1 MDLLASL
8 SLKQA
13 AAPSLKRS
21 HSMSDDF
28 SANQNSD
35 PRHASDSA
43 RTGIALMR
51 LGLGTM
57 FLYVFF
63 ENLSKGL
70 YGKEG
75 YEALINH
82 YVEKSSAPGFWKSI
96 MSLAA
101 SNAAIAG
108 PVQAVT
114 EISLGL
120 FLLLGLLTRPVALAA
135 FLFLTSLWV
144 SEWGTAWIWEL
155 LIPMIAA
162 FSVMVGGAGRKW
174 GLDAV
179 LARKYPGFPL
189 W

>member
-1 MDLLASL
+1 
-8 SLKQA
+8 
-13 AAPSLKRS
+13 
-21 HSMSDDF
+21 MSDDF

-51 LGLGTM
+51 LGLGAM

-70 YGKEG
+70 YGKDG
-75 YEALINH
+75 YSGLINH
-82 YVEKSSAPGFWKSI
+82 YIEKGHAPGFWKNI
-96 MSLAA
+96 MSFMA
-101 SNAAIAG
+101 SHADTVG
-108 PVQAVT
+108 PLQAVT
-114 EISLGL
+114 EIGIGI

-162 FSVMVGGAGRKW
+162 VSVMLGGAGRKW
-174 GLDAV
+174 GIDAK
-179 LARKYPGFPL
+179 LARKYPRSPL

>member
-1 MDLLASL
+1 MQYDLST
-8 SLKQA
+8 KEN
-13 AAPSLKRS
+13 PSTARS
-21 HSMSDDF
+21 CE
-28 SANQNSD
+28 SAK
-35 PRHASDSA
+35 
-43 RTGIALMR
+43 TGMAIMR

-70 YGKEG
+70 YSKDG
-75 YEALINH
+75 YPGLIN
-82 YVEKSSAPGFWKSI
+82 YYLEKGHAPGFWKSI

-101 SNAAIAG
+101 SHAGVAG
-108 PVQAVT
+108 PLQGVT
-114 EISLGL
+114 EVSFGL

-135 FLFLTSLWV
+135 FLFLTSLWI

-174 GLDAV
+174 GIDAK
-179 LARKYPGFPL
+179 LARRYPRIPL